1 MAEDPR
7 YPIGK
12 FTPPQ
17 GPDPTLLVQQLAVI
31 AALPRHMRAAVSGLS
46 DPQLDTPYREGGWT
60 VRQVVHHL
68 ADSHL
73 HAYLRFKLGLTQQ
86 QPTIN
91 AYDEN
96 LTARQADYALPVE
109 SSLALIENAHLH
121 WVTLARSLSAEQLE
135 RQIIHPVTGPTAIGM
150 LLGIYAWHGQ
160 HHLAQIT
167 GLAQLRGW

>member
-1 MAEDPR
+1 MVGMSDPR
-7 YPIGK
+7 YPIGR
-12 FTPPQ
+12 FTRP
-17 GPDPTLLVQQLAVI
+17 
-31 AALPRHMRAAVSGLS
+31 AALTPDLYNQWLATLEATPAALRAAAGSLN
-46 DPQLDTPYREGGWT
+46 DTQLDTPYREGGWT

-109 SSLALIENAHLH
+109 SSLTLIENAHLH
-121 WVTLARSLSAEQLE
+121 WVTLARSLSNEQLE
-135 RQIIHPVTGPTAIGM
+135 RPIIHPVTGPAAIGM

-160 HHLAQIT
+160 HHLAHITQI
-167 GLAQLRGW
+167 AR